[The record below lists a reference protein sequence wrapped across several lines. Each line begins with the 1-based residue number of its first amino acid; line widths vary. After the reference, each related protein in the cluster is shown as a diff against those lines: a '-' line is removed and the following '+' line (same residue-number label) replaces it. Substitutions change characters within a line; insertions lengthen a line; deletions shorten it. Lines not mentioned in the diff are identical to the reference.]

1 MLSMSKQRE
10 KPTGFNA
17 YAGDYAELIRDP
29 IRDKFAASNN
39 FFFQR
44 KLQIVRGFYR
54 RRNLDTHTLDWIDV
68 GCGQGDL
75 LRLGHHYFK
84 SAAGCDPSE
93 GMLESCSDLNVR
105 TQSSVVSLPFESESV
120 DLVTVVCVYHHIPPD
135 QRSVFTRE
143 AIRLLKPGGIFCCV
157 EHNPLNPVTRL
168 IVSRTPVDA
177 DAQLLLAKEARQVI
191 RASGARVLETQYFL
205 LLPEF
210 IYKYARVIEDWLNVV
225 PAGGQYAV
233 FAQR

>member
-1 MLSMSKQRE
+1 MLSMSEQRE

-17 YAGDYAELIRDP
+17 YAGDYARLIRDP
-29 IRDKFAASNN
+29 IRDKFAFSNR
-39 FFFQR
+39 FFFER
-44 KLQIVRGFYR
+44 KLQIIRGFYQ
-54 RRNLDTHTLDWIDV
+54 RRNLDTHNLDWIDV

-75 LRLGHHYFK
+75 LRLGRPYFK

-105 TQSSVVSLPFESESV
+105 TQPSMVSLPFESESV
-120 DLVTVVCVYHHIPPD
+120 DLVTVVCVYHHIPLD

-143 AIRLLKPGGIFCCV
+143 ALRLLKPGGIFCNV

-177 DAQLLLAKEARQVI
+177 DAQLLRARESQELVREA
-191 RASGARVLETQYFL
+191 GARVLGTQYFL
-205 LLPEF
+205 LFPEL
-210 IYKYARVIEDWLNVV
+210 IHKYAAVIEDWLTFV